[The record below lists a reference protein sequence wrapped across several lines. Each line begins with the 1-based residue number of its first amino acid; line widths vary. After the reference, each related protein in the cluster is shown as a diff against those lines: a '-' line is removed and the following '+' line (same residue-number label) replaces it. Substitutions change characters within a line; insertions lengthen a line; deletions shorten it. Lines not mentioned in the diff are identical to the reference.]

1 MGRPDGVTKLLW
13 SRQDGRLLGAAI
25 AGTNAGELLSETTL
39 ALEMGADLE
48 DIALTMHPHP
58 SLSETVLFASEVGL
72 GTVTDLYLPGKR
84 KQGI

>member
-1 MGRPDGVTKLLW
+1 MGRPDGLTKLL
-13 SRQDGRLLGAAI
+13 RDRNDGRLLGAAI
-25 AGTNAGELLSETTL
+25 AGANAGELLSEATL

-48 DIALTMHPHP
+48 DIALTIHPHP

-72 GTVTDLYLPGKR
+72 GTVTDLYLPGR